1 MFRHLFLILRKII
14 GLIVIILGLIGTLV
28 PIPLVPFFLLIF
40 VGLGIFGLKPKT
52 IKKIKLRLNEFKKKF
67 LNR

>member
-1 MFRHLFLILRKII
+1 MSRHLFLILRKII

-40 VGLGIFGLKPKT
+40 VGLGIFGLKPET